1 MVSFFGIFTKNV
13 GALSQNP
20 ETDNLE
26 RTADTDYKHLLKE
39 LEDLR
44 REVTRLKTSEQKR
57 ERVKHSLQKRTHALG
72 ERVKELNC
80 LYAMSNLVEKHKGS
94 LEEILEGTVEIIPS
108 AWQYPEIA
116 AARITV
122 GEHTYATFNYQE
134 TPWRQSAEI
143 HAKGMKEGGLDV
155 VYLEERPECGEGP
168 FLKEERS
175 LINSIA
181 KRIGETVERT
191 VAEDALKES
200 TTRNK
205 ALLNAIPDLI
215 FRIHKDGTILDFKKG
230 KTLGRRISPSRI
242 LGKNIMELPDEYR
255 YLSGDV
261 IRQGFQNARHVLK
274 TGETQIFE
282 HRFSRGNN
290 VYNYEV
296 LLTVS
301 GKDEVLGIIRDIT
314 ERRRLEKQVLE
325 VSEWEQQRIG
335 QDLHDSLSQQLAG
348 IAYLGKVLEQKM
360 AAKSLSEAF
369 DAAEI
374 VSLINEAITQTK
386 GLARGLYPVRLE
398 TGGLMNALSELAANV
413 ERLFGISCR
422 FEYDRPVFVS
432 DDITA
437 IHLYRIA
444 QEAVNNAIKHG
455 QAKNIVIGLNT
466 DNETWV
472 LTIRNDGIAFRK
484 RDPLQKGMGLSI
496 MKHRASMIGASFDI
510 RNDPDRGAVVAC
522 SFQGKQGGEKKEK
535 E

>member
-1 MVSFFGIFTKNV
+1 MGVL
-13 GALSQNP
+13 APNP
-20 ETDNLE
+20 ESDSLE
-26 RTADTDYKHLLKE
+26 RRADTDHKHLLNE
-39 LEDLR
+39 LEGLR
-44 REVTRLKTSEQKR
+44 REVARLRASEQKH
-57 ERVKHSLQKRTHALG
+57 ERVQQALQKRTHALG

-80 LYAMSNLVEKHKGS
+80 LYAMSSLVERHKGS
-94 LEEILEGTVEIIPS
+94 LEGILEGTVEIIPS

-122 GEHTYATFNYQE
+122 GAHTYATSNYRE
-134 TPWRQSAEI
+134 TPWRQSADI
-143 HAKGMKEGGLDV
+143 HVKGVKEGTLDV

-175 LINSIA
+175 LINSMA
-181 KRIGETVERT
+181 KGIGETVERAA
-191 VAEDALKES
+191 AEDALKES
-200 TTRNK
+200 VTRNK

-215 FRIHKDGTILDFKKG
+215 FRVHKDGTILDFKKG
-230 KTLGRRISPSRI
+230 KTLGRRISPARI
-242 LGKNIMELPDEYR
+242 LGKKIMELPDEYP
-255 YLSGDV
+255 YLSRDV
-261 IRQGFQNARHVLK
+261 IRQGFQNARHVLE

-282 HRFSRGNN
+282 HRFSRGDS

-348 IAYLGKVLEQKM
+348 IAYLSKVLEQKM
-360 AAKSLSEAF
+360 ATKSLREAF

-398 TGGLMNALSELAANV
+398 AGGLMNALSELATNV

-432 DDITA
+432 DSITA

-455 QAKNIVIGLNT
+455 QAKNIVIDLNT
-466 DNETWV
+466 ENETTV
-472 LTIRNDGIAFRK
+472 LTIRNDGLAFR
-484 RDPLQKGMGLSI
+484 RGDPLRKGMGLSI

-510 RNDPDRGAVVAC
+510 RNDPDGGTVVAC
-522 SFQGKQGGEKKEK
+522 SFQGKQGDERKEK
-535 E
+535 ER

>member
-1 MVSFFGIFTKNV
+1 LKKT
-13 GALSQNP
+13 
-20 ETDNLE
+20 TDTNH
-26 RTADTDYKHLLKE
+26 KQLLKE
-39 LEDLR
+39 LDNLR
-44 REVTRLKTSEQKR
+44 KEITRIKASEKKH
-57 ERVKHSLQKRTHALG
+57 ERVKEALQKRTHALG

-80 LYAMSNLVEKHKGS
+80 LYAMSSLVEKHKGS
-94 LEEILEGTVEIIPS
+94 LEGILQGTVEIVPS

-122 GEHTYATFNYQE
+122 GEHTYATANYRE
-134 TPWRQSAEI
+134 IPWKQSADI
-143 HAKGMKEGGLDV
+143 LVKGEKEGTLDV
-155 VYLEERPECGEGP
+155 VYLEERPQCGEGP

-181 KRIGETVERT
+181 KRIGETVERRL
-191 VAEDALKES
+191 AEDALKES
-200 TTRNK
+200 MTRNK
-205 ALLNAIPDLI
+205 ALLNGIPDLI

-230 KTLGRRISPSRI
+230 KTLGRRISPKRI
-242 LGKNIMELPDEYR
+242 LGKKIMELPDEYR
-255 YLSGDV
+255 YLSRDV
-261 IRQGFQNARHVLK
+261 MRQGFQNVRHVLD

-325 VSEWEQQRIG
+325 ISEWEQQRIG

-360 AAKSLSEAF
+360 ATKSLREAF

-374 VSLINEAITQTK
+374 VSLIDEAITQTK
-386 GLARGLYPVRLE
+386 GLAKGLYPVRIE
-398 TGGLMNALSELAANV
+398 AGGLMNALSELAANV
-413 ERLFGISCR
+413 ERLFGICCR
-422 FEYDRPVFVS
+422 FEYDRPVFVN
-432 DDITA
+432 DNITA
-437 IHLYRIA
+437 IHLYRIV

-455 QAKNIVIGLNT
+455 QAKNIVIDLNAENGT
-466 DNETWV
+466 TV
-472 LTIRNDGIAFRK
+472 LTIRNDGLAFR
-484 RDPLQKGMGLSI
+484 RGDPHRKGMGLSI
-496 MKHRASMIGASFDI
+496 MKHRANMIGASLDI
-510 RNDPDRGAVVAC
+510 RNDADGGTVVAC
-522 SFQGKQGGEKKEK
+522 SFQGKQDNDGKEK